1 MSLTETS
8 PMNDPQVLSMLD
20 NLRSLSAAIKEID
33 NELGTDVSGE
43 VAQRNKIANEL
54 IAQYNTP
61 NVVDGADQNPF
72 TKFIGQVIHNLKN
85 NPAFQ
90 SEEMRVAVYTELGNQ
105 MKKEFGDAVTK
116 FLKAKVE
123 AQPKS
128 ETPEVSDTRKAELAE
143 LRAKKVG
150 IFKAQK
156 DMLKFYEVTELPS
169 DIDEPP
175 VRRGAIGPRGAQF
188 TKAYQFYMD
197 GKLQQLTDTD
207 GNKTDASLS
216 NIATSKLKK
225 PLGWSTKQLRDFII
239 SELGASV
246 NAKTNEVD
254 LPSVWE
260 VNLPAPVNA
269 VLKGVE
275 TTNAAIDESD
285 DGDDDANGGET
296 EATED
301 AFSNV

>member
-1 MSLTETS
+1 MSMTDAS

-20 NLRSLSAAIKEID
+20 NLRNLSAQIKEID
-33 NELGTDVSGE
+33 AELGTDTSGP

-61 NVVDGADQNPF
+61 NVVDGQDQNPF
-72 TKFIGQVIHNLKN
+72 TKFVGQVINNLQN

-90 SEEMRVAVYTELGNQ
+90 SDEMRVAVYTELGNQ
-105 MKKEFGDAVTK
+105 MKKNFGDAVTK
-116 FLKAKVE
+116 FLTSKVE
-123 AQPKS
+123 SLPKS
-128 ETPEVSDTRKAELAE
+128 DTPEVTDTRKEELAT

-188 TKAYQFYMD
+188 TKSYQFYVD
-197 GKLQQLTDTD
+197 GKIQQLTDND
-207 GNKTDASLS
+207 GVKTDASLS
-216 NIATSKLKK
+216 NIATTKLKK

-239 SELGASV
+239 NELGASV

-254 LPSVWE
+254 LPDVWE
-260 VNLPAPVNA
+260 VTLPTPINA
-269 VLKGVE
+269 VLKGVV
-275 TTNAAIDESD
+275 TTTPSVDESD
-285 DGDDDANGGET
+285 DGEDDNGSEP
-296 EATED
+296 TED
-301 AFSNV
+301 AFASA